1 MVPTTNA
8 WRIEFDMM
16 DTTTALG
23 KMRATDGI
31 KNRFTKISTNC
42 NCCDNLEFSRFGGN
56 RTARRNIG
64 CTRGIFPQFCRAK
77 NDVKLCCSYVPSS
90 IMRLWG
96 AFGRLCF

>member
-31 KNRFTKISTNC
+31 KNRN
-42 NCCDNLEFSRFGGN
+42 
-56 RTARRNIG
+56 
-64 CTRGIFPQFCRAK
+64 
-77 NDVKLCCSYVPSS
+77 KLQ
-90 IMRLWG
+90 L
-96 AFGRLCF
+96 L

>member
-42 NCCDNLEFSRFGGN
+42 NCCDNLEFSRFGGIERHGGTLDAHVVFFHN
-56 RTARRNIG
+56 FVA
-64 CTRGIFPQFCRAK
+64 QK
-77 NDVKLCCSYVPSS
+77 MMSSYVVA
-90 IMRLWG
+90 M
-96 AFGRLCF
+96 FHHQ